1 VVIMDER
8 TAERFTPHDS
18 GIDGFLYGFSLL
30 ACLPAGMSEQPSAQ
44 TGTVMRPET
53 LKKYALA
60 AGFSEMEILSIE
72 HFFFRLYRLF

>member
-1 VVIMDER
+1 M
-8 TAERFTPHDS
+8 TAES
-18 GIDGFLYGFSLL
+18 MGFYMASACWP
-30 ACLPAGMSEQPSAQ
+30 ACLPGMSEQPSAQ